1 MAQKAGSRTLVDPIL
16 MRFAGYRSHFG
27 PRFSANLKP
36 VIGNAINGGG
46 SALGYSEIDTPKGWV
61 LASVIGWGRILFDED
76 FWRAEMAHVVAFADP
91 RDVQPKILQ
100 KGTEAWLERVA
111 ANYEVPILALGELQE
126 HALMYGEEYVQND

>member
-61 LASVIGWGRILFDED
+61 LASVIGWGRILFEED

-91 RDVQPKILQ
+91 RDVQRRYCRRGPRRGLR
-100 KGTEAWLERVA
+100 GLRPTTRCPSLPWESYRST
-111 ANYEVPILALGELQE
+111 P
-126 HALMYGEEYVQND
+126 